1 MTRIRL
7 LELTFF
13 PLNNSE
19 WLLKKKTRMM
29 IVMRKHLASA
39 PRAKLSDLLGRST
52 VDLVVSAL
60 KSTIT
65 TVPGLVHVLADVT
78 HAFLWLSCFG
88 QAFMV
93 FLLSFL
99 LGSGSLLK
107 MARKKEASL
116 FRKFSLEN
124 KERCIL

>member
-78 HAFLWLSCFG
+78 RAFLWLSCFG
-88 QAFMV
+88 RVFMV

-99 LGSGSLLK
+99 LGFGSLLR

-116 FRKFSLEN
+116 FRKFSLES